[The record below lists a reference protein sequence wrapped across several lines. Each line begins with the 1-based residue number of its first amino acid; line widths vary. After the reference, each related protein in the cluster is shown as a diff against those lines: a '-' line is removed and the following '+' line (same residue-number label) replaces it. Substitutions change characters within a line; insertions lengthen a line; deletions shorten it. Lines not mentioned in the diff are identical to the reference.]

1 MSRTQKAE
9 RLESPF
15 KATYFFNMQTGE
27 AGFINESTNGVQN
40 CTLPLH
46 LIVLDAHAYR
56 ISGSKGVG
64 TNARKIKSTIGYQG
78 KCDSLKIWFDDNKE
92 VIHEGKWAD
101 KKVYLKDIGARY
113 TLCLACYDPAS
124 TNIIQVQFKGKAY
137 AALLNFQKENKLS
150 GDLASVLGE
159 KKQGISI
166 TGMIKTSSDSG
177 ISSFVPTFKIF
188 EIKKQETNDA
198 ADMADGVIQE
208 YYEQLFATVQGVS
221 TKEGN
226 EAMQSETQYDSND
239 WIENSPQPKAKKGHT
254 VLTGDETLDGSPFP
268 TLSDEPV
275 FETAESEQL
284 LF

>member
-27 AGFINESTNGVQN
+27 AGFIDESTNGVQN

-101 KKVYLKDIGARY
+101 KKIYLKDIGARY

-124 TNIIQVQFKGKAY
+124 KNISQVQFKGKAY

-177 ISSFVPTFKIF
+177 IFSFVPTFKIF

-226 EAMQSETQYDSND
+226 AAMQVETQYDSND
-239 WIENSPQPKAKKGHT
+239 WIEDAPEVPKQKKSQTILQGN
-254 VLTGDETLDGSPFP
+254 ETLDGGFP
-268 TLSDEPV
+268 TMSDEPKGGD
-275 FETAESEQL
+275 SEDL
-284 LF
+284 PF